1 MNMQHLSI
9 KLGESNIAHTLV
21 LAKKSSNDMWIQDAT
36 KNMGE
41 KGTEGALHRYFKIP
55 EDERIPTKLL
65 RETLSD
71 ESISEKTRK
80 RIQFALNVRKRNSNK
95 VEAKAKQK
103 YLVTFRIERSGKFA
117 GTVTAVF
124 PETYGTYEVEKGN
137 VMCYSHVGQHGE
149 ASLRWYN
156 ATDIAKPEEYADLLR
171 ELRGIYENGKNAVKL
186 VVEQNVNWNKL
197 LLKNKG
203 K

>member
-1 MNMQHLSI
+1 MDMKQLSI
-9 KLGESNIAHTLV
+9 KLGASNVAHTLV
-21 LAKKSSNDMWIQDAT
+21 LAKQSSDGKWIQDAT
-36 KNMGE
+36 KTMTK

-55 EDERIPTKLL
+55 EGERIPTKLL
-65 RETLSD
+65 RAALKD

-80 RIQFALNVRKRNSNK
+80 RIQFALNVRKRNGNK

-103 YLVTFRIERSGKFA
+103 YLVTFRIERSGEFA

-124 PETYGTYEVEKGN
+124 PETYGTHEVEKGN